1 MFFMIFGF
9 LFHLIFFYIFSA
21 VAFYFSRF
29 SFYLFLSLLFLFFVL
44 PLSLC
49 ACGLF
54 HACISWLCHL
64 FILFLSCIPQPCQSL
79 CISHSINVIVSASM
93 LVSAGMSPMVIHDSF
108 SAQIRWGTISKT
120 FFSKSGR
127 TKLFLNI
134 KIYLL
139 ARIFLKFRAICRCPI
154 GFIHFV
160 TYFLCTYN
168 SPTDFPQQPDTG
180 TPQISNFS

>member
-9 LFHLIFFYIFSA
+9 LFIFFMFSA
-21 VAFYFSRF
+21 AAFYFSRS
-29 SFYLFLSLLFLFFVL
+29 SFTFFFLFFVCL

-139 ARIFLKFRAICRCPI
+139 ARIFLKFRAICRCSI